1 MPPKRTGAVK
11 WAGDHWTARIRLND
25 GRRIP
30 IHFPLGT
37 SEADAERQAAEW
49 SEMAR
54 RGELV
59 FEGKGK
65 VGAPG
70 ETFAQYASRWLEHRA
85 GRGLASVRVDRSALD
100 THVTPLLGP
109 KRMRDMAPDD
119 VRAVVERLDDKV
131 AAGEMSAKWAS
142 NVWCTLHKLLT
153 DARRSKVRALRVLS
167 ADPLHDVEPPDHG
180 AERLTCFLF
189 PAEMLQLLAC
199 NDVDQGVLE
208 WCAMQTWLTLRPAEL
223 FGLDGESVDLAH
235 WFAHVHQSRDLETLE
250 TKATKTGRDRRVP
263 IEPSIR
269 PLVVSLVDR
278 AGRGPLFPT
287 LPFRANAASDELRAW
302 LKVARVDRAALHT
315 SDRTRRALRLY
326 DLRSTGATW
335 CAARGDS
342 GPSIQERLGHADYRQ
357 TQAYV
362 RAVNVI
368 RDAFGEPFPPL
379 PAAFLAR
386 LGGAIGNGIGNGAT
400 PPETEG
406 GETAMESLSGRDRDR
421 TGRSDVDPWNS
432 AAFRAHNPTEPDG
445 QPRESSSRAQSETQ
459 TGNPRA
465 ALVAALTTAI
475 RDTAA
480 AGDLAAARIALEALN
495 QLLGAAEG
503 ASAGVADLAARR
515 GGGRR

>member
-25 GRRIP
+25 GRRVP
-30 IHFPLGT
+30 VHFPPGT

-199 NDVDQGVLE
+199 DDVDQGVLE

-250 TKATKTGRDRRVP
+250 TKTTKTGRDRRVP

-287 LPFRANAASDELRAW
+287 LPFRANVAEGRARRPRRAAHQRPHAARAAAVRPALDRRDLVRRPRRLGPLDSGKAGPRGLPADAGLRAGRERHPRR
-302 LKVARVDRAALHT
+302 L
-315 SDRTRRALRLY
+315 RRALPAP
-326 DLRSTGATW
+326 SCGVPGPVG
-335 CAARGDS
+335 RGDW
-342 GPSIQERLGHADYRQ
+342 ERDWER
-357 TQAYV
+357 
-362 RAVNVI
+362 
-368 RDAFGEPFPPL
+368 RDAP
-379 PAAFLAR
+379 
-386 LGGAIGNGIGNGAT
+386 
-400 PPETEG
+400 
-406 GETAMESLSGRDRDR
+406 
-421 TGRSDVDPWNS
+421 
-432 AAFRAHNPTEPDG
+432 
-445 QPRESSSRAQSETQ
+445 
-459 TGNPRA
+459 
-465 ALVAALTTAI
+465 
-475 RDTAA
+475 
-480 AGDLAAARIALEALN
+480 GD
-495 QLLGAAEG
+495 
-503 ASAGVADLAARR
+503 
-515 GGGRR
+515 GRRRNCDGKP